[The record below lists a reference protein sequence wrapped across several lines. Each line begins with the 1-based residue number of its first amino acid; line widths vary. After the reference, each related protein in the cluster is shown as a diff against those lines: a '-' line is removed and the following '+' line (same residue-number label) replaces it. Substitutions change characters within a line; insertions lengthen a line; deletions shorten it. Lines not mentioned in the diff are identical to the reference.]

1 MKSQL
6 LVYKHKT
13 KMKPVTAAATK
24 HFFFRYERSMIEGQ
38 IKMTFSQA
46 AAPRKSARKKF
57 ID

>member
-1 MKSQL
+1 
-6 LVYKHKT
+6 
-13 KMKPVTAAATK
+13 MKPVTAAATK